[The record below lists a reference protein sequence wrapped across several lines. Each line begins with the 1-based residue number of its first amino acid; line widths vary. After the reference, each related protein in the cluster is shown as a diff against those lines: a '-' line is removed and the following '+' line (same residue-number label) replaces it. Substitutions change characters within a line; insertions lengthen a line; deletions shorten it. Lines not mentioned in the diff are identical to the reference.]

1 MSKYDPLWKWIN
13 KHKTDDFKLT
23 YAEIENI
30 AGVPID
36 HSFLT
41 FKKEL
46 LQYGFQVA
54 KISMKE
60 QTVDFEKVGGLNH
73 GISKQLYEGDYI
85 PYSLI
90 EDGKIISNVSA
101 NRMTFLQNGV
111 DRNYIQIG
119 TVMTDE
125 AYRRQGLAKKL
136 MEHVIKQYKDDCDGF
151 YLFANPDAVVFY
163 NRCGFS
169 KETEYRYSVKNEFC
183 MGKSAGEIFMPVNTA
198 DEQMKQKYMDMVRR
212 SAVNSSLEQLNKF
225 GLQMFY
231 SADMENVYYAKN
243 MDCFIVAEMEENT
256 LHLQSIICENHVT
269 LLDVLQRVKGE
280 YHNCQL
286 GFTPALKDMDIC
298 VAEQY
303 DGADDYRLF
312 YLGEQLKSIENEKLY
327 FPELSHA

>member
-1 MSKYDPLWKWIN
+1 MELVSNYMRDDTLRHALNDLTK
-13 KHKTDDFKLT
+13 KTF
-23 YAEIENI
+23 
-30 AGVPID
+30 
-36 HSFLT
+36 
-41 FKKEL
+41 
-46 LQYGFQVA
+46 GF
-54 KISMKE
+54 
-60 QTVDFEKVGGLNH
+60 DFEGWVTGG
-73 GISKQLYEGDYI
+73 YFEGDYI

-183 MGKSAGEIFMPVNTA
+183 MRKSAGEIFISVNAA
-198 DEQMKQKYMDMVRR
+198 DKQMKQKYMNMVRR
-212 SAVNSSLEQLNKF
+212 SAANSSLEQLNKF

-231 SADMENVYYAKN
+231 TADMENVYYSTD
-243 MDCFIVAEMEENT
+243 MDCFIVAEIEENT
-256 LHLQSIICENHVT
+256 LLLQSIVSENNVA
-269 LLDVLQRVKGE
+269 LMDILQRVRGE
-280 YHNCQL
+280 YHKCQL
-286 GFTPALKDMDIC
+286 GFVPAMKDMDIC
-298 VAEQY
+298 TAEKY

>member
-1 MSKYDPLWKWIN
+1 MELVSDYMRDDTLRHALNDLTK
-13 KHKTDDFKLT
+13 KTF
-23 YAEIENI
+23 
-30 AGVPID
+30 
-36 HSFLT
+36 
-41 FKKEL
+41 
-46 LQYGFQVA
+46 GF
-54 KISMKE
+54 
-60 QTVDFEKVGGLNH
+60 DFEDWVTGG
-73 GISKQLYEGDYI
+73 YFEGDYI
-85 PYSLI
+85 PYSFI
-90 EDGKIISNVSA
+90 ENGKIISNVSA

-125 AYRRQGLAKKL
+125 AYRRHGLAKKL
-136 MEHVIKQYKDDCDGF
+136 MDHVVKQYKDGCDGF
-151 YLFANPDAVVFY
+151 YLFANPDAVDFY
-163 NRCGFS
+163 NKCGFS

-231 SADMENVYYAKN
+231 SADMENVYYAKD

-256 LHLQSIICENHVT
+256 LLLQSVICENHVT
-269 LLDVLQRVKGE
+269 LLEVLQRVRGE

>member
-1 MSKYDPLWKWIN
+1 MELVRNYMCDDTLRHALNDLTK
-13 KHKTDDFKLT
+13 KTF
-23 YAEIENI
+23 
-30 AGVPID
+30 
-36 HSFLT
+36 
-41 FKKEL
+41 
-46 LQYGFQVA
+46 GF
-54 KISMKE
+54 
-60 QTVDFEKVGGLNH
+60 DFEDWVTGG
-73 GISKQLYEGDYI
+73 YFEGDYI
-85 PYSLI
+85 PYSFI
-90 EDGKIISNVSA
+90 ENGKVISNVSA

-111 DRNYIQIG
+111 ERNYIQIG

-125 AYRRQGLAKKL
+125 AYRRHGLAKKL
-136 MEHVIKQYKDDCDGF
+136 MEHVVKQYKDSCDGF
-151 YLFANPDAVVFY
+151 YLFANLGAVDFY

-183 MGKSAGEIFMPVNTA
+183 MGKSAGEFFMPVNTA

-231 SADMENVYYAKN
+231 SADMENVYYAKD

-256 LHLQSIICENHVT
+256 LLLQSVICENHVT

>member
-1 MSKYDPLWKWIN
+1 MELVSNYMRDDTLRHALNDLTK
-13 KHKTDDFKLT
+13 KTF
-23 YAEIENI
+23 
-30 AGVPID
+30 
-36 HSFLT
+36 
-41 FKKEL
+41 
-46 LQYGFQVA
+46 GF
-54 KISMKE
+54 
-60 QTVDFEKVGGLNH
+60 DFEGWVTGG
-73 GISKQLYEGDYI
+73 YFEGDYI

-231 SADMENVYYAKN
+231 SADMENVYYAKD

-256 LHLQSIICENHVT
+256 LLLQSVICENHVT
-269 LLDVLQRVKGE
+269 LLDVLQRV
-280 YHNCQL
+280 
-286 GFTPALKDMDIC
+286 
-298 VAEQY
+298 
-303 DGADDYRLF
+303 
-312 YLGEQLKSIENEKLY
+312 
-327 FPELSHA
+327 

>member
-1 MSKYDPLWKWIN
+1 MELVSNYMRDDTLRHALNDLTK
-13 KHKTDDFKLT
+13 KTF
-23 YAEIENI
+23 
-30 AGVPID
+30 
-36 HSFLT
+36 
-41 FKKEL
+41 
-46 LQYGFQVA
+46 GF
-54 KISMKE
+54 
-60 QTVDFEKVGGLNH
+60 DFEDWVTGG
-73 GISKQLYEGDYI
+73 YFEGDYI
-85 PYSLI
+85 PYSFI

-111 DRNYIQIG
+111 ERNYIQIG

-231 SADMENVYYAKN
+231 SADMENVYYAKD

-269 LLDVLQRVKGE
+269 LLDVLQRVRGE

>member
-1 MSKYDPLWKWIN
+1 MELVSNYMCDDTLRHALNDLTK
-13 KHKTDDFKLT
+13 KTF
-23 YAEIENI
+23 
-30 AGVPID
+30 
-36 HSFLT
+36 
-41 FKKEL
+41 
-46 LQYGFQVA
+46 GF
-54 KISMKE
+54 
-60 QTVDFEKVGGLNH
+60 DFEDWVTGG
-73 GISKQLYEGDYI
+73 YFEGDYI
-85 PYSLI
+85 PYSFI
-90 EDGKIISNVSA
+90 ENGKVISNVSA

-111 DRNYIQIG
+111 ERNYIQIG

-136 MEHVIKQYKDDCDGF
+136 MDHVVKQYKDSCDGF
-151 YLFANPDAVVFY
+151 YLFANPDAVDFY

-183 MGKSAGEIFMPVNTA
+183 MRKSAGEIFMPVNTA

-231 SADMENVYYAKN
+231 SADMENVYYAKD

-256 LHLQSIICENHVT
+256 LLLQSVICENHVT

>member
-1 MSKYDPLWKWIN
+1 MELVSDYMRDDTLRHALN
-13 KHKTDDFKLT
+13 DLTRKTF
-23 YAEIENI
+23 
-30 AGVPID
+30 
-36 HSFLT
+36 
-41 FKKEL
+41 
-46 LQYGFQVA
+46 GF
-54 KISMKE
+54 
-60 QTVDFEKVGGLNH
+60 DFEDWVTGG
-73 GISKQLYEGDYI
+73 YFEGDYI
-85 PYSLI
+85 PYSFI
-90 EDGKIISNVSA
+90 ENGKIISNVSA
-101 NRMTFLQNGV
+101 NRMTFLQNGI

-125 AYRRQGLAKKL
+125 AYRRHGLAKKL
-136 MEHVIKQYKDDCDGF
+136 MEHVVKQYKDSCDGF
-151 YLFANPDAVVFY
+151 YLFANLGAVDFY

-183 MGKSAGEIFMPVNTA
+183 MRKSAGEIFMPVNTA

-231 SADMENVYYAKN
+231 SADMENVYYAKD

-256 LHLQSIICENHVT
+256 LLLQSVICENHVT

>member
-1 MSKYDPLWKWIN
+1 MELVSNYMRDDALRHALNDLTK
-13 KHKTDDFKLT
+13 KTF
-23 YAEIENI
+23 
-30 AGVPID
+30 
-36 HSFLT
+36 
-41 FKKEL
+41 
-46 LQYGFQVA
+46 GF
-54 KISMKE
+54 
-60 QTVDFEKVGGLNH
+60 DFEDWVTGG
-73 GISKQLYEGDYI
+73 YFEGDYI
-85 PYSLI
+85 PYSFI

-111 DRNYIQIG
+111 ERNYIQIG

-136 MEHVIKQYKDDCDGF
+136 MEHVVNQYKDSCDGF
-151 YLFANPDAVVFY
+151 YLFANLDAVDFY
-163 NRCGFS
+163 SRCGFS

-231 SADMENVYYAKN
+231 SADMENVYYAKD

-256 LHLQSIICENHVT
+256 LLLQSILCGKHVT
-269 LLDVLQRVKGE
+269 LLDVLQRVRGE
-280 YHNCQL
+280 YHKCQL

-298 VAEQY
+298 VTEQY

-312 YLGEQLKSIENEKLY
+312 YSGEQLKRIENEKLY

>member
-1 MSKYDPLWKWIN
+1 MELVSNYMRDDTLRHALNDLTK
-13 KHKTDDFKLT
+13 KTF
-23 YAEIENI
+23 
-30 AGVPID
+30 
-36 HSFLT
+36 
-41 FKKEL
+41 
-46 LQYGFQVA
+46 GF
-54 KISMKE
+54 
-60 QTVDFEKVGGLNH
+60 DFEGWVTGG
-73 GISKQLYEGDYI
+73 YFEGDYI

-169 KETEYRYSVKNEFC
+169 REMEYRYSVKNEFC
-183 MGKSAGEIFMPVNTA
+183 MRKSAGEIFISVNAA
-198 DEQMKQKYMDMVRR
+198 DKQMKQKYMNMVRR
-212 SAVNSSLEQLNKF
+212 SAANSSLEQLNKF

-231 SADMENVYYAKN
+231 TADMENVYYSTD
-243 MDCFIVAEMEENT
+243 MDCFIVAEIEENT
-256 LHLQSIICENHVT
+256 LLLQSIVSENNVA
-269 LLDVLQRVKGE
+269 LMDILQRVRGE
-280 YHNCQL
+280 YHKCQL
-286 GFTPALKDMDIC
+286 GFVPAMKDMDIC
-298 VAEQY
+298 TAEKY